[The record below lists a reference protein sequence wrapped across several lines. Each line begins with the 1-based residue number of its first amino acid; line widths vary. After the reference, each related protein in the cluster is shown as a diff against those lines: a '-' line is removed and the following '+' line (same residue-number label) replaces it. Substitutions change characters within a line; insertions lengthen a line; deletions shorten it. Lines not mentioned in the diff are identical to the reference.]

1 MTDFVIP
8 FRVTQLVLKPF
19 SRRKNCHHVTSTT
32 NFPFDSDYTL
42 YKICNFTGHTAAELS
57 QQAFG
62 TASSNYYKHRAVTMS
77 FSVSLKKTSIKLY
90 KNKLAESGAVFLIDM
105 Q

>member
-8 FRVTQLVLKPF
+8 FRVTQLALRPI
-19 SRRKNCHHVTSTT
+19 SRRKNCHRVTSTT

-42 YKICNFTGHTAAELS
+42 YKICNFTGHTVGELS

-62 TASSNYYKHRAVTMS
+62 KASSIYFKHRALTTS
-77 FSVSLKKTSIKLY
+77 FSVSLKKTSVKLY
-90 KNKLAESGAVFLIDM
+90 KDKLAESGIVLLINT